1 MDVVLLT
8 LTALSLAAAAGF
20 GFLSW
25 RVGRE
30 ERDRSA
36 ARVEA
41 LANAMD
47 PVSEGERIAVRSVF
61 ERSDG
66 LQSRPIIRA
75 AVGGVM
81 ALAIVI
87 IAVVGSSRVRPTRA
101 SASANGS
108 SPLELVSMRHQRD
121 GTTLTISGLVRN
133 PGAGAPVNGLTAVV
147 FVFDHN
153 GGFIAS
159 GRAPLEFSTL
169 APGEESPFT
178 VAVSNVSDVA
188 RYRISFRTGQGLV
201 RHVDRRS
208 AQSQLALAGR

>member
-8 LTALSLAAAAGF
+8 LTVLSLGAAAGF

-30 ERDRSA
+30 DRERSA

-41 LANAMD
+41 LGNAME
-47 PVSEGERIAVRSVF
+47 PVSHGERIAVGSVF
-61 ERSDG
+61 EPGEG
-66 LQSRPIIRA
+66 LSSRPMIRA
-75 AVGGVM
+75 IVGGVM

-87 IAVVGSSRVRPTRA
+87 VAIVGMYGSRTTAA
-101 SASANGS
+101 STKGIGS
-108 SPLELVSMRHQRD
+108 NPLELISMRHQRE
-121 GTTLTISGLVRN
+121 GTTLTVSGLVRN
-133 PGAGAPVNGLTAVV
+133 PGTGAPVNGLTAVV
-147 FVFDHN
+147 FVFDHG
-153 GGFIAS
+153 GGFVAS
-159 GRAPLEFSTL
+159 GRSPVEFSTL
-169 APGEESPFT
+169 VPGEETPFT